1 MASQQARR
9 PAGPAGPRL
18 ARIAPRMGLLCAF
31 IIMLFVFG
39 HHSPTFLGATNVW
52 EVLRTSAPVIIVSVG
67 IVFPLIAGQIDI
79 SVGSIVG
86 VVGMVAFNLLTGW
99 HWPAWAAIIVALLV
113 ACVLGLVNGLLVT
126 GLRLHSVLV
135 TLGTYTAYRGIVQLI
150 STKSQVGVASI
161 TSSAYGWI
169 GNGDLGPVPAPIVI
183 VGALA
188 GWHGSFFVHSSRP
201 RVCAVGGNVTSA
213 RHAGL
218 HVSRTVI
225 VAYILSALSA
235 GVGAIILTS
244 LLTTTTVTL
253 GQGYELTAITAAVMG
268 GVSLFGGVGD
278 IPGALLGVLFLSF
291 LSNGF
296 SFLNYPPQVNEIVT
310 GGILVVAVALDQGVR
325 RTLPTAA
332 PGATRHSA
340 GRGYRDGGS
349 MNARLEAHAVAK
361 QYERT
366 QALRGVDLQV
376 LGGEVHGLVGADG
389 TGKSTLIKVLTGITA
404 PDTGSVTVDGVPLAL
419 GQPEAALRA
428 GLVAVYQDEQ
438 LVPEMTV
445 LDNLMLGRYQ
455 SRALAP
461 LPRRRAR
468 RILEQE
474 TDQLGFPLPLGS
486 LVAEL
491 SQVRRKEVDR
501 QALTRSASVLLL
513 DEPTAALPESDAS
526 HLLDIIGRVAT
537 TGVAVIF
544 ISHILE
550 QVLSVCDRVTVLS
563 SGTRVGTWPCP
574 MEKASLLNAMFLNYP
589 KWSPHLLALVNLGHR

>member
-9 PAGPAGPRL
+9 RAGPARPRL

-188 GWHGSFFVHSSRP
+188 AVAWFLLSYTRLGLACR
-201 RVCAVGGNVTSA
+201 AVGGNVTSA
-213 RHAGL
+213 RRAGL

-325 RTLPTAA
+325 RTL
-332 PGATRHSA
+332 RH
-340 GRGYRDGGS
+340 
-349 MNARLEAHAVAK
+349 
-361 QYERT
+361 
-366 QALRGVDLQV
+366 
-376 LGGEVHGLVGADG
+376 
-389 TGKSTLIKVLTGITA
+389 
-404 PDTGSVTVDGVPLAL
+404 
-419 GQPEAALRA
+419 
-428 GLVAVYQDEQ
+428 
-438 LVPEMTV
+438 
-445 LDNLMLGRYQ
+445 
-455 SRALAP
+455 
-461 LPRRRAR
+461 RRAWTR
-468 RILEQE
+468 R
-474 TDQLGFPLPLGS
+474 D
-486 LVAEL
+486 
-491 SQVRRKEVDR
+491 
-501 QALTRSASVLLL
+501 
-513 DEPTAALPESDAS
+513 TARAA
-526 HLLDIIGRVAT
+526 AT
-537 TGVAVIF
+537 GTAV
-544 ISHILE
+544 
-550 QVLSVCDRVTVLS
+550 
-563 SGTRVGTWPCP
+563 P
-574 MEKASLLNAMFLNYP
+574 
-589 KWSPHLLALVNLGHR
+589 